1 MRAAMMRSFA
11 QPLTLETVPEPACAD
26 DGVVVA
32 VRATGVCRS
41 DWHAWTGHDP
51 SIVLPHVPG
60 HELAGVVAEVGAG
73 VRGWSIGDRVTVP
86 FCCGC
91 GVCEP
96 CRLGE
101 TQVCDRDFQPGFT
114 AWGSFAEYVALPRA
128 DLNLVAV
135 PAGLSDVEA
144 ASLGCRFMT
153 AWAALHVHA
162 EVRAGEWVAVHGCGG
177 VGLAAVMIAVAA
189 GARVVAV
196 DIDAAKLSRARAL
209 GAEAV
214 VRDDVVASI
223 LDVTGGGAHVSLD
236 ALGLPETCVNSIGCL
251 RKRGR
256 HAQVGLLLGADR
268 VVAMPMARVISRE
281 LRVFGVHGMAVRHY
295 PAMLS
300 AIAGGSVRPGEL
312 VAKTIGLGE
321 VGDEIASMG
330 AFAQEGVTVV
340 VP

>member
-1 MRAAMMRSFA
+1 MRAAMMHSFSA
-11 QPLTLETVPEPACAD
+11 PLSLETVDDPVCAD
-26 DGVVVA
+26 DGVVVE

-41 DWHAWTGHDP
+41 DWHAWSGHDP
-51 SIVLPHVPG
+51 DVALPHVGG
-60 HELAGVVAEVGAG
+60 HELCGVVASVGPS
-73 VRGWSIGDRVTVP
+73 VRGWAVGDRVTVP

-96 CRLGE
+96 CRQGE

-135 PAGLSDVEA
+135 PDGLSDVEA

-162 EVRAGEWVAVHGCGG
+162 GIRAGEWVAVHGCGG
-177 VGLAAVMIAVAA
+177 VGLAAVMIAAAA

-196 DIDAAKLSRARAL
+196 DIDEGKLARARAL

-214 VRDDVVASI
+214 VRDDVVSSI
-223 LDVTGGGAHVSLD
+223 RSVTGGGAHVSLD
-236 ALGLPETCVNSIGCL
+236 ALGIRVTCVNSIECL

-256 HAQVGLLLGADR
+256 HAQVGLLLGDDR
-268 VVAMPMARVISRE
+268 SLPIPMARVIARE
-281 LRVFGVHGMAVRHY
+281 LRVIGVHGMAVRHY
-295 PAMLS
+295 PTMLS
-300 AIAGGSVRPGEL
+300 AIAGGSVRPGQL
-312 VAKTIGLGE
+312 VAKTIGLDE
-321 VGDEIASMG
+321 VGAEIASMG
-330 AFAQEGVTVV
+330 SFAQEGVTVA